1 MPKHINKVNFK
12 LMFVGDADNN
22 QQIKKIKDLVL
33 SLGLD
38 SKVIFTGMVTDV
50 ERYYSAFDIFWLPSL
65 YEGMPTV
72 GIEAQANGLYVLVSE
87 AVSKNLDITGN
98 VRFLEIKEDNIE
110 NWANL
115 TESLVKTVK
124 SHDVSA
130 ITKLK

>member
-1 MPKHINKVNFK
+1 
-12 LMFVGDADNN
+12 
-22 QQIKKIKDLVL
+22 
-33 SLGLD
+33 
-38 SKVIFTGMVTDV
+38 MVTDV

-98 VRFLEIKEDNIE
+98 VRFLKIKEDNVE

-115 TESLVKTVK
+115 TESLVKIAK
-124 SHDVSA
+124 CHDVSA
-130 ITKLK
+130 IAKMKIVSLIQKK

>member
-1 MPKHINKVNFK
+1 
-12 LMFVGDADNN
+12 
-22 QQIKKIKDLVL
+22 
-33 SLGLD
+33 
-38 SKVIFTGMVTDV
+38 MVTDV

-65 YEGMPTV
+65 YEGMPKV

-87 AVSKNLDITGN
+87 TVSKNLDITGN
-98 VRFLEIKEDNIE
+98 VRFLKIKEDNIE

-130 ITKLK
+130 ITKIENSEFNSEKVIEQWKKLYEV

>member
-1 MPKHINKVNFK
+1 
-12 LMFVGDADNN
+12 
-22 QQIKKIKDLVL
+22 
-33 SLGLD
+33 
-38 SKVIFTGMVTDV
+38 MVTDV

-98 VRFLEIKEDNIE
+98 VRFLKIKEDNIE

-115 TESLVKTVK
+115 TESLVKTAK
-124 SHDVSA
+124 CHDISA
-130 ITKLK
+130 IAKIENSEFNSKKVIEQWKNFMKFNKRGNIWVYI